1 MEAEPA
7 TTQTIDLTSG
17 LAHRWNKAEQP
28 PKASALDGF
37 AHVPPQNETA
47 LAQAV
52 SQHPVAVA
60 VCCGDNID
68 NWHQYTGG
76 IFEIPNTGTVLRRDT
91 FCLPCGPHMLETSII
106 ARKYGCSPS

>member
-1 MEAEPA
+1 MKRCNPPIPMYAMCSHKKEK
-7 TTQTIDLTSG
+7 
-17 LAHRWNKAEQP
+17 HV

-60 VCCGDNID
+60 VCCGDYID

-76 IFEIPNTGTVLRRDT
+76 IFEIPNTGASSL
-91 FCLPCGPHMLETSII
+91 H
-106 ARKYGCSPS
+106 